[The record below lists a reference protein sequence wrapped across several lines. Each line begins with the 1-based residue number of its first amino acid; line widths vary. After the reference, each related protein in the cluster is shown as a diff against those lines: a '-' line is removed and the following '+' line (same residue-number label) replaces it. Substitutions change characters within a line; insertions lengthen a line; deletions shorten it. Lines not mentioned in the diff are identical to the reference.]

1 MPLRKILLHSKAQS
15 CDTKPV
21 PIRIL
26 DSFNG
31 HCSRD
36 TGIYMLSNTVP
47 EDFAPAEPILVSLE
61 TPFLRSKEL
70 RRLSAT
76 GTNYGQAPVLYG
88 TGHEEL
94 ASGYQ
99 VP

>member
-47 EDFAPAEPILVSLE
+47 EDFAPAEPILVGLE
-61 TPFLRSKEL
+61 TAFLRSKEL

-76 GTNYGQAPVLYG
+76 GTNFVL
-88 TGHEEL
+88 
-94 ASGYQ
+94 
-99 VP
+99 